1 MKLVKSVRLSNKCIR
16 KGIAIEKLKINK
28 LDIELNINVIG
39 KFLDKIEYPILIFDF
54 ETFRNL
60 LHKKRTIRMLMILKK
75 FFQLHIN
82 YWNSP
87 YMYYCGGNNDTEWI
101 HQCFSNWT
109 AMSCIYS
116 KFERKQMY

>member
-1 MKLVKSVRLSNKCIR
+1 MK
-16 KGIAIEKLKINK
+16 KLKINN

-54 ETFRNL
+54 EAFRNL
-60 LHKKRTIRMLMILKK
+60 LHKKK
-75 FFQLHIN
+75 N
-82 YWNSP
+82 NSYAHYFEKIFSITLLIIGLLP
-87 YMYYCGGNNDTEWI
+87 TFTCGGNNDTEWI

-109 AMSCIYS
+109 AMSCVYS